1 MLAIT
6 TLYTKMCN
14 GGGGFRLFSVFPSR
28 PPFGGYMN
36 NSSKAG
42 ILLASILFV
51 AVLTTVVVPTSDA
64 ATYDMEKF
72 AQKYGLTETADGTY
86 THNGNLELSEIV
98 TLDLEGNTLS
108 FTSGGIV
115 TSKTLTIN
123 DSVGTGK
130 IQSSDGNSPLITN
143 TGSNTTTLNS
153 GTLESNNV
161 AVKLADGNFVMKG
174 GKISAPV
181 AVQQGAAKNLNL
193 EGGTIESSG
202 TCVID
207 TSAKNIKVTGI
218 SINLTTSEAVT
229 DGVVLKTSNS
239 AIIFEYGDMKISGN
253 GTGVLFSTDESSSVT
268 INGGEFNG
276 TFLDSDNKG
285 AVSIYGGSFENDN
298 LNDFVGGNVSI
309 FGGKFSADPGTQN
322 IVEGNTYKNGCVQ
335 SSSSSPLVTTAD
347 GTGYNSLFL
356 AFKAAPFGTPTVLT
370 LNGPVSETEAF
381 TLLKGK
387 DITVDINGQ
396 NVSLVGKLTIN
407 GNAKLTFENTGNTE
421 GGVTYTSK
429 SQLSVNTNGE
439 MNLKDVKL
447 EMTASY
453 IVASG
458 NFSMEGGSVTGS
470 VGQYGLIYGSSE
482 VKILSGEVIGDD
494 IHAVRGTS
502 GSTLIFGSSN
512 SDGPYISSIQVS
524 KTVGVQFLSG
534 KIGSVAGTL
543 SDSSVLDGIFVEDI
557 SDSLPEGKGLVPT
570 TGGWQVVDVTEND
583 AVAKIGTV
591 YYASFASA
599 IRNVDNGETL
609 VLLKDCEGLGSTAY
623 ASSFT
628 VDLNGHSFKC
638 TGTNSAAISIDADLT
653 NGAGTVAITNSGTS
667 LSTIESDYIAIDV
680 STKNDSDYG
689 LTITIDEDVI
699 LKTAEGGRPL
709 NLSDNSRVL
718 NTETNAGYVTHG
730 GFIATVDNSEYIY
743 GGLTDALK
751 ATTTTLSN
759 DSTTKLVK
767 LHNDTSYGLSI
778 HIGGNWAID
787 LDGHTVS
794 SNTTDAVTIG
804 GSNNNL
810 TIMNGNIVGTNTSE
824 RASGIALAL
833 PPGGSTSYQ
842 SSSVTLDRVSMKL
855 AGAYGVVTNGSC
867 TDMTVMMIDSSIEG
881 ADYGVYFPGTGT
893 LTVTDT
899 DITGDSVGIE
909 IRNGSLNISGDST
922 ITGGDKFEDP
932 VPNGSGTTCHGVAVA
947 VSQHGGS
954 AKVNVNI
961 TGGTFKGAY
970 GLYEVSLQGNEP
982 ASKMSITGG
991 TFKAPVYSENVTDF
1005 ISNSDTGAGPVFS
1018 NDVTDYCSDGL
1029 AAKLDDNG
1037 MYVVATA
1044 VDVTFQYGGQTSVV
1058 PVATGTA
1065 VPSEK
1070 IPTTPGYTYTWTVGG
1085 SPWYPASIV
1094 ENEIIVVGTPKLTA
1108 PTVDYVVGINDL
1120 TATVTVTATHPAAT
1134 EFTYSAV
1141 GPSNEPVTM
1150 SGNVLSTQLPGDYVI
1165 TVTAKDSAGLTSEA
1179 TVSVTVSFEVSSE
1192 GSVTVDVMPG
1202 ETTVDVVV
1210 DGITFEFEDLSHGN
1224 LSVTVDE
1231 VASEA
1236 VPGYGPPATTYEII
1250 MSGSAWTPGK
1260 EITVS
1265 VPVSIPDG
1273 QRIVSGSV
1281 TVLYIPDDGS
1291 VPVDMDAYIGSDD
1304 RTIVFTTT
1312 HNSKYAV
1319 FYDLEAIPESD
1330 QPFIP
1335 FPDDDDDY
1343 VPLPPHIVYEDE
1355 DGSDDSV
1362 KIAACAAAA
1371 VIAAILAIVLATTY
1385 RRR

>member
-1 MLAIT
+1 
-6 TLYTKMCN
+6 
-14 GGGGFRLFSVFPSR
+14 
-28 PPFGGYMN
+28 MN
-36 NSSKAG
+36 NCSKAG
-42 ILLASILFV
+42 ILLVFILFA
-51 AVLTTVVVPTSDA
+51 AVLTTAVTPTSDA

-72 AQKYGLTETADGTY
+72 AQEYGLTKASDGTY
-86 THNGNLELSEIV
+86 THDGNLVLSESV
-98 TLDLEGNTLS
+98 TLDLQGNTLI

-115 TSKTLTIN
+115 TSKMLTIN
-123 DSVGTGK
+123 DSVSGGK
-130 IQSSDGNSPLITN
+130 IQSSDDNSPLITN
-143 TGSNTTTLNS
+143 TSSSGTTLNS
-153 GTLESNNV
+153 GTLESNSV

-174 GKISAPV
+174 GKISAPM

-202 TCVID
+202 TCVIE
-207 TSAKNIKVTGI
+207 TSAINIKVTGI

-239 AIIFEYGDMKISGN
+239 ATIFEYGDMKISGN

-276 TFLDSDNKG
+276 TLLDSDNNG
-285 AVSIYGGSFENDN
+285 AVAIYGGSFENDN

-322 IVEGNTYKNGCVQ
+322 IAEGNTYKNGCVQ

-370 LNGPVSETEAF
+370 LNGTVSETEAF
-381 TLLKGK
+381 ILLKGK
-387 DITVDINGQ
+387 EITVELNGQ
-396 NVSLVGKLTIN
+396 NVSLAGKLTIN

-421 GGVTYTSK
+421 GGITYTSK
-429 SQLSVNTNGE
+429 SQLTVGGNGE
-439 MNLKDVKL
+439 MNLKNIKL

-453 IVASG
+453 IAATG

-482 VKILSGEVIGDD
+482 VKILSGEVIGDG
-494 IHAVRGTS
+494 IHAVRGTN

-512 SDGPYISSIQVS
+512 SEGPYISSIQVS

-543 SDSSVLDGIFVEDI
+543 SDSSVLNGIFVEDI

-570 TGGWQVVDVTEND
+570 TGGWQVVNVTEND
-583 AVAKIGTV
+583 AVVKIGTV

-623 ASSFT
+623 VSSFT

-667 LSTIESDYIAIDV
+667 SSTIESDYIAIDV
-680 STKNDSDYG
+680 STKNDSVYG

-699 LKTAEGGRPL
+699 LKTADGGRPL

-718 NTETNAGYVTHG
+718 NTVTNAGYVTHG
-730 GFIATVDNSEYIY
+730 GFIATVGGSEYIY
-743 GGLTDALK
+743 GDLTDALK
-751 ATTTTLSN
+751 ATTTTLS
-759 DSTTKLVK
+759 DGSTKLVK
-767 LHNDTSYGLSI
+767 LHNDTTYGLSI
-778 HIGGNWAID
+778 QIGGNWAID

-794 SNTTDAVTIG
+794 SNATDAVIIG

-810 TIMNGNIVGTNTSE
+810 TIMNGSIVGTNTSE

-833 PPGGSTSYQ
+833 PPGGSMTYQ
-842 SSSVTLDRVSMKL
+842 NSSVTLDRVSMKL
-855 AGAYGVVTNGSC
+855 AGAYGVVTNGTC
-867 TDMTVMMIDSSIEG
+867 TDMTVTMIDSSIEG

-922 ITGGDKFEDP
+922 ITGGDTFVEP
-932 VPNGSGTTCHGVAVA
+932 MPNGSGTTCQGVAVA
-947 VSQHGGS
+947 VSQHGGT

-982 ASKMSITGG
+982 VSEMSITGG
-991 TFKAPVYSENVTDF
+991 TFESPVYSENVTDF
-1005 ISNSDTGAGPVFS
+1005 ISNPETGTGPVFS

-1037 MYVVATA
+1037 TYVVATA

-1085 SPWYPASIV
+1085 SPWNPASIV
-1094 ENEIIVVGTPKLTA
+1094 ENAITVDGAPALTA
-1108 PTVDYVVGINDL
+1108 PTVDYDVVIDGP
-1120 TATVTVTATHPAAT
+1120 TATVTVTATHPVST
-1134 EFTYSAV
+1134 EFAYSAI

-1150 SGNVLSTQLPGDYVI
+1150 SGNVLSTQLPGDYAI

-1179 TVSVTVSFEVSSE
+1179 TVSVTVSFEDSSE

-1202 ETTVDVVV
+1202 ETTADVVV

-1236 VPGYGPPATTYEII
+1236 VPGYGSPVTTYDII
-1250 MSGSAWTPGK
+1250 MAGSAWTPGK

-1265 VPVSIPDG
+1265 VPVSISEG
-1273 QRIVSGSV
+1273 QRIVSDSV
-1281 TVLYIPDDGS
+1281 TVLYIPDNGS
-1291 VPVDMDAYIGSDD
+1291 VLVDMDAYLGSDGKS
-1304 RTIVFTTT
+1304 IVFTTT

-1319 FYDLEAIPESD
+1319 FYDLEAIPEDDPSFN
-1330 QPFIP
+1330 PYP
-1335 FPDDDDDY
+1335 GDDDDY
-1343 VPLPPHIVYEDE
+1343 VPLPPTIVYED
-1355 DGSDDSV
+1355 DGSDSTAS
-1362 KIAACAAAA
+1362 IAACAAAA
-1371 VIAAILAIVLATTY
+1371 VVAAILAIVLASTY
-1385 RRR
+1385 RRK

>member
-1 MLAIT
+1 
-6 TLYTKMCN
+6 
-14 GGGGFRLFSVFPSR
+14 
-28 PPFGGYMN
+28 MN

-51 AVLTTVVVPTSDA
+51 AVLTTAVIPTSDA

-86 THNGNLELSEIV
+86 THDGNLELSEIV

-115 TSKTLTIN
+115 TSKTLTIK

-130 IQSSDGNSPLITN
+130 IQSLDGSSPLITN
-143 TGSNTTTLNS
+143 TGSNGTTLNS
-153 GTLESNNV
+153 GTLESNSV

-202 TCVID
+202 ACVIE
-207 TSAKNIKVTGI
+207 TSAINIKVTGI

-276 TFLDSDNKG
+276 TLLDSDNKG
-285 AVSIYGGSFENDN
+285 AVAIYGGSFENDN
-298 LNDFVGGNVSI
+298 LSVFNGGNVSI
-309 FGGKFSADPGTQN
+309 YGGNFSADPGTQN

-335 SSSSSPLVTTAD
+335 SSSSTPLVTTFD
-347 GTGYNSLFL
+347 GKGYNSLFL
-356 AFKAAPFGTPTVLT
+356 AFKAVPFDTPTELT

-387 DITVDINGQ
+387 EITVDINGQ
-396 NVSLVGKLTIN
+396 NVSLEGRLTIN
-407 GNAKLTFENTGNTE
+407 GNAKLSFENTGNTE
-421 GGVTYTSK
+421 GGITYTSK

-447 EMTASY
+447 EMTASN
-453 IVASG
+453 IVATG
-458 NFSMEGGSVTGS
+458 NFSMEGGSVSGS
-470 VGQYGLIYGSSE
+470 VGQNGLIYGSSE
-482 VKILSGEVIGDD
+482 VKILSGEVIGDG
-494 IHAVRGTS
+494 IHAVRGTG

-512 SDGPYISSIQVS
+512 SEGPYISSVQVS
-524 KTVGVQFLSG
+524 KTVDVQFLSG

-543 SDSSVLDGIFVEDI
+543 SDSSVLNGIFVEDI

-570 TGGWQVVDVTEND
+570 TGGWQVVNVTEND

-599 IRNVDNGETL
+599 IRNVDNEETL
-609 VLLKDCEGLGSTAY
+609 VLLKDCEGLGSTAF

-638 TGTNSAAISIDADLT
+638 TGDNTAAISIDADLFEGSGAVSIIN
-653 NGAGTVAITNSGTS
+653 NGSTT
-667 LSTIESDYIAIDV
+667 STIESDYIAIDV
-680 STKNDSDYG
+680 STKNDSVYG
-689 LTITIDEDVI
+689 LTITIGEDVI
-699 LKTAEGGRPL
+699 LKTADGGRPL
-709 NLSDNSRVL
+709 NLSGNSRVL

-730 GFIATVDNSEYIY
+730 GFIATVGGSEYIY
-743 GGLTDALK
+743 GDLTDALK

-767 LHNDTSYGLSI
+767 LHNDTTYGLSI
-778 HIGGNWAID
+778 QIGGNWAID

-794 SNTTDAVTIG
+794 SNATDAVIIG

-810 TIMNGNIVGTNTSE
+810 TIMNGFIVGTNNSE

-833 PPGGSTSYQ
+833 PPGGSTTYQ
-842 SSSVTLDRVSMKL
+842 NSSVTLDRVSMKL
-855 AGAYGVVTNGSC
+855 AGAYGVVTNGTC
-867 TDMTVMMIDSSIEG
+867 TDMTVTMIDSSIEG

-922 ITGGDKFEDP
+922 ITGGDTFVEP
-932 VPNGSGTTCHGVAVA
+932 MPNGSGTTCQGVAVA
-947 VSQHGGS
+947 VSQHGGT

-970 GLYEVSLQGNEP
+970 GLYEVSLQGNES
-982 ASKMSITGG
+982 ASEMSITGG
-991 TFKAPVYSENVTDF
+991 TFESPVYSENVTDF
-1005 ISNSDTGAGPVFS
+1005 ISNPETGTGPVFS

-1037 MYVVATA
+1037 TYVVATA

-1085 SPWYPASIV
+1085 SPWDPASIV
-1094 ENEIIVVGTPKLTA
+1094 ENAITVVGAPALVA
-1108 PTVDYVVGINDL
+1108 PTLDYVVVKNDL
-1120 TATVTVTATHPAAT
+1120 TTTVTVTATHPAAT
-1134 EFTYSAV
+1134 EFAYSAV
-1141 GPSNEPVTM
+1141 GPDNEPVTM
-1150 SGNVLSTQLPGDYVI
+1150 SDNAFSTQLPGDYAI
-1165 TVTAKDSAGLTSEA
+1165 TVTATDSAGLTSEA

-1202 ETTVDVVV
+1202 ETTADVVV
-1210 DGITFEFEDLSHGN
+1210 DGITFEFEELSHGN

-1236 VPGYGPPATTYEII
+1236 VPGYGSPVTTYDIN
-1250 MSGSAWTPGK
+1250 MAGSAWTPGK

-1273 QRIVSGSV
+1273 QRIVSDTV

-1291 VPVDMDAYIGSDD
+1291 VLVDMDAYLGSDG
-1304 RTIVFTTT
+1304 RSIVFTTT

-1319 FYDLEAIPESD
+1319 FYDLEVIPEDDPSFN
-1330 QPFIP
+1330 PYP
-1335 FPDDDDDY
+1335 GDDDDY
-1343 VPLPPHIVYEDE
+1343 VPLPPTIVYED
-1355 DGSDDSV
+1355 DGSDSTAS
-1362 KIAACAAAA
+1362 IAACAAAA
-1371 VIAAILAIVLATTY
+1371 VVAAILAIVLASTY
-1385 RRR
+1385 RRK